1 MGASLSQLE
10 QVKDIRVEGAE
21 SGQDMYNS
29 LISKSLPTVSDLAI
43 GDKVELF
50 KHVRQAFQDKL
61 SEITA
66 RPSNGGRGTP
76 PVRETDID
84 DLLYAQIEIDQLI
97 DDFRKVQDTGPLSVA
112 DLTKGVEHIFSKY
125 DTDEFYHLMLD
136 CLGEEDTNDKAMIDE
151 VQSFMNTLD
160 KDGNGLL
167 DLDEFVAFV
176 VSKLAATP
184 EL

>member
-1 MGASLSQLE
+1 MKKEKIKMGCFLISRPFKLVTQLRLFPPGRFPFDRRRTMGASLSQLE
-10 QVKDIRVEGAE
+10 LVKDIRSQGAVN
-21 SGQDMYNS
+21 GQDVYNS
-29 LISKSLPTVSDLAI
+29 LMSKSLPTVSDLAI

-112 DLTKGVEHIFSKY
+112 DLTKGVEHMFSKY
-125 DTDEFYHLMLD
+125 DTDGKPNPFH
-136 CLGEEDTNDKAMIDE
+136 
-151 VQSFMNTLD
+151 
-160 KDGNGLL
+160 
-167 DLDEFVAFV
+167 
-176 VSKLAATP
+176 SKT
-184 EL
+184 